1 MRNYYLILILA
12 LILATFTGCDK
23 EQKSKPAAPPI
34 KITTAK
40 VERGDLNRFLHVS
53 GPLRFRAN
61 TMVSA
66 EIEAQVESIEVTDG
80 QIVEQG
86 QALLVFDDSKIREIV
101 KEAEHALKR
110 DEALMKF
117 GKAEYEKNLSLL
129 KSGAVSQT
137 AFDEKLS
144 IYDNLKAR
152 VEMDRASLAS
162 AREDLKDTQ
171 VKAPISGRIS
181 KRYVEIGDWVTKGA
195 NLFRISDFT
204 RIYLEAHV
212 SDLAIARLNPKK
224 IFKNGIE
231 AQVLVDSYPGKVF
244 KGELTYIEPVA
255 SESRLFEIR
264 IYMDNN
270 EMLLLEG
277 MYARGKIALEK
288 LENRLKIPVHALLDE
303 IQDNNYNTVFVINK
317 ENKAELTRIQIGAAN
332 RNFAEVKDGI
342 KEGQTV
348 AIKGKEILTTGASVE
363 PVAELYPND
372 SGN

>member
-1 MRNYYLILILA
+1 MGNYRLIIISLFIC
-12 LILATFTGCDK
+12 IIFTGCGKK
-23 EQKSKPAAPPI
+23 EKKKPVAPPI

-40 VERGDLNRFLHVS
+40 VEKGDLNKYLHVS
-53 GPLRFRAN
+53 GPLRFTAN
-61 TMVSA
+61 TTVSA

-86 QALLVFDDSKIREIV
+86 RPLLVFDDSKIRETV
-101 KEAEHALKR
+101 KEAEQALKR

-117 GKAEYEKNLSLL
+117 GKAEYEKNLSLF
-129 KSGAVSQT
+129 KSGAVSRT

-171 VKAPISGRIS
+171 VKAPIRGRIS
-181 KRYVEIGDWVTKGA
+181 KRYVEIGDWVTRGT

-204 RIYLEAHV
+204 KIYLEAHV

-270 EMLLLEG
+270 DMLLLEG

-288 LENRLKIPVHALLDE
+288 LQGKLKIPVNALLDE

-317 ENKAELTRIQIGAAN
+317 ENIAELTRIQLGATN
-332 RNFAEVKDGI
+332 RNFAEVRTGI

-348 AIKGKEILTTGASVE
+348 ALKGKEILTSGVKVE
-363 PVAELYPND
+363 PVDELYPND
-372 SGN
+372 SVN